1 MPAPQPPSVPPRAP
15 GTPGDSSIVQPLA
28 FTLAQCFA
36 IVAVGYTCR
45 RTRVFSKSDVE
56 GISGFVAR
64 IALPVLILLHTATL
78 DLSTLSETSRLIAA
92 VLVGKLSLFLIVV
105 SITGVTAFAADTAY
119 DRRADTGATDPGTER
134 LHTTQGAER
143 SINSTQQQ
151 QQQQQQQ
158 QPQMSRPAGRA
169 WMRRAGLNAIFATQT
184 NDFALGLPL
193 FSAIWGDQYTST
205 IFVVGVVQLG
215 VLNPLAFIL
224 MEAGNGGRGYGV
236 LRKVLRSPVVMASVA
251 GLVLRLALAMAGAAL
266 PELVHDTL
274 QSLGDTF
281 TGTALLTL
289 GLSLRARPD
298 ELRERR
304 VAALCL
310 LTSKVGRRPT
320 AFAQLT
326 ACKARMRRLPSAD
339 ERERSCARPCLL
351 SCSSRRRSGC

>member
-1 MPAPQPPSVPPRAP
+1 M
-15 GTPGDSSIVQPLA
+15 
-28 FTLAQCFA
+28 
-36 IVAVGYTCR
+36 
-45 RTRVFSKSDVE
+45 FSRSDVE

-78 DLSTLSETSRLIAA
+78 DLSALSDTSRLVAA
-92 VLVGKLSLFLIVV
+92 ILLGKLALFAIVV
-105 SITGVTAFAADTAY
+105 AVTGVTAFAADTAY
-119 DRRADTGATDPGTER
+119 DRRAQSGFPALSTEPLRVTQYEPAINGT
-134 LHTTQGAER
+134 
-143 SINSTQQQ
+143 
-151 QQQQQQQ
+151 QQ
-158 QPQMSRPAGRA
+158 QPQPPSQQSQQTQLQSQPQQPLQPPSSRPIGRP

-224 MEAGNGGRGYGV
+224 LEAGNGGRGYGV

-251 GLVLRLALAMAGAAL
+251 GLMLRLALALAGASL

-310 LTSKVGRRPT
+310 LTSKVT
-320 AFAQLT
+320 A
-326 ACKARMRRLPSAD
+326 LPPA
-339 ERERSCARPCLL
+339 L
-351 SCSSRRRSGC
+351 